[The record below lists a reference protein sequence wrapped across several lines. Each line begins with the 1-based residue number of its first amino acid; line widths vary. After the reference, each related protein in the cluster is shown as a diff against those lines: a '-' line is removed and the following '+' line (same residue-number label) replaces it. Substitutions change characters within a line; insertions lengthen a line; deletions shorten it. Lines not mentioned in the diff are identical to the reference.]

1 MSTTLFTLT
10 PTEVARSHAEAH
22 PGYELI
28 SYGEVGVPFFELKIE
43 AEVLAH
49 KPIDP
54 FAEFVLRATEA
65 GVTEMSEMEGLL
77 GLDAHVLDAVVVP
90 LVEKGMLES
99 DDDERVTITDEG
111 RLALEAAAEIRV
123 ESQRLRVV
131 YDPLLRQVEEPYGD
145 FLQPRELKRLGIR
158 EVAVPA
164 KLVPS
169 LTQLDVREVEAVI
182 KQMGG
187 AREQTS
193 DILALRDMRRYRVF
207 NPGVAMVF
215 RAEESDE
222 VVVDVAFDGQVSERH
237 TLAFAELGLKNRLRA
252 GRGSWNR
259 SEDWREDLER
269 PGVEL
274 DEVKTR
280 SIPPYELPD
289 LVEQALRD
297 ARQRVVIGSAG
308 LQGAVLEGEVEKALE
323 GCLKRGVSVYLIW
336 GFDENA
342 MKNSDPAAIR
352 KLDRLANGNPN
363 LIVGTLGTSRNANIL
378 VRDDNFGILTEFR
391 LLSHQGDST
400 RPFQDERGLLIENA
414 NVVRQLAESWIEDL
428 QSSRAKKPN
437 QLPECS

>member
-1 MSTTLFTLT
+1 MPTTIFDLA
-10 PTEVARSHAEAH
+10 PTDVARSNAEAH

-49 KPIDP
+49 KPISP
-54 FAEFVLRATEA
+54 FAEFVLRAAEA
-65 GVTEMSEMEGLL
+65 QVTEMAEMERLL

-99 DDDERVTITDEG
+99 DSDERVAITEEG
-111 RLALEAAAEIRV
+111 RVALEEALEIRV
-123 ESQRLRVV
+123 EPQRLRVV

-169 LTQLDVREVEAVI
+169 LAQLDVREIESVI

-215 RAEESDE
+215 RAEASDE
-222 VVVDVAFDGQVSERH
+222 VVIDVAFDGKVSERH

-252 GRGSWNR
+252 KRGSWNR
-259 SEDWREDLER
+259 AEGWLENPAG
-269 PGVEL
+269 PGVDL
-274 DEVKTR
+274 RGAKTR

-289 LVEQALRD
+289 LLESTLRE
-297 ARQRVVIGSAG
+297 ARERVVIGSAG
-308 LQGAVLEGEVEKALE
+308 IQGAVLEGELEKALE
-323 GCLKRGVSVYLIW
+323 ACLERGVSVHLIW

-342 MKNSDPAAIR
+342 MKNSDPAAIKR
-352 KLDRLANGNPN
+352 LDRLANDSPN
-363 LIVGTLGTSRNANIL
+363 LIVETLDAERDANLLI
-378 VRDDNFGILTEFR
+378 RDNSQAVLTGFR
-391 LLSHQGDST
+391 WLSHRGDPT
-400 RPFQDERGLLIENA
+400 RPFQDERGLMVEDADLA
-414 NVVRQLAESWIEDL
+414 GQMAARWAAVVAD
-428 QSSRAKKPN
+428 
-437 QLPECS
+437 